1 MNLRRW
7 IRILPAAIALVAIAA
22 PTAAAKHKDNGEGDN
37 GGVREKSPLVI
48 GHRGAAGYLP
58 EHTLQGYRLAIKA
71 GADYIEPDLVSTAD
85 GALIARHEPNIT
97 NTTNVA
103 DHPEFADR
111 KTTKTIDGVAETGW
125 FASDFTLAEIKTLRA
140 KQTRTPRPTEF
151 DGKFAIPTLQE
162 IIDLTK
168 RES

>member
-1 MNLRRW
+1 MNHRRW

-71 GADYIEPDLVSTAD
+71 GADYIEPDLVSTRD
-85 GALIARHEPNIT
+85 GVLIARHEPNIT
-97 NTTNVA
+97 NTTDVSK
-103 DHPEFADR
+103 HPEFANRRRDAV
-111 KTTKTIDGVAETGW
+111 IDGATENGW
-125 FASDFTLAEIKTLRA
+125 FASDFTLKE
-140 KQTRTPRPTEF
+140 
-151 DGKFAIPTLQE
+151 
-162 IIDLTK
+162 
-168 RES
+168 